1 MRLSSNFFY
10 PLVLAAALVASVSCG
25 TQVTKALQK
34 IDANGTTTSFAIN
47 GQELAPPAN
56 LSNLLEYIKDG
67 TGKVTGLTA
76 CDPLVVGANILKF
89 EDGRSRVLTLTLNT
103 PTAGAHQIEVTTPAL
118 AAGVTVTKPKVII
131 TDFAYTLLGATITF
145 NVKND
150 QYINTI
156 TMGTADDAKLVL
168 SMLHS
173 KGYAYFS
180 VPEGTAALGYRV
192 AGAVPDLTHQCF
204 RKGTQV
210 LCIKKSGTEVLVA
223 VRPYERTFLESLPG
237 KLLISIIVL
246 GSSIVIS
253 AFVFSRLHYMID
265 PEGYAAGYIASSL
278 FGSIKSMFMVTP
290 DGLTDE
296 QINIALHEDGE
307 SDSDYYTGQT
317 GTDRRPKGR
326 SGGPAADAD
335 DESAEPDAEEVDAR
349 AISVAAIALLLPFL
363 L

>member
-10 PLVLAAALVASVSCG
+10 PLVLAAALVASVSCAA
-25 TQVTKALQK
+25 QITKISQQK
-34 IDANGTTTSFAIN
+34 DGNGTTTSFAIN
-47 GQELAPPAN
+47 GHELQPPAN
-56 LSNLLEYIKDG
+56 LSKLLEYIRDG
-67 TGKVTGLTA
+67 SGKVTGVTA
-76 CDPLVVGANILKF
+76 IAPLVVGANNLKF
-89 EDGRSRVLTLTLNT
+89 EDGRTRVLTVAQNPSNNT
-103 PTAGAHQIEVTTPAL
+103 EHQIEVSTLPL
-118 AAGVTVTKPKVII
+118 GAAATVSKPTVI
-131 TDFAYTLLGATITF
+131 TDFAHTVAGATITF

-150 QYINTI
+150 QDINTI
-156 TMGTADDAKLVL
+156 TMDTSQDALL
-168 SMLHS
+168 LIATLHS
-173 KGYAYFS
+173 NGYVYFERQQA
-180 VPEGTAALGYRV
+180 VAALNNRLN
-192 AGAVPDLTHQCF
+192 AAIADLTHQCF
-204 RKGTQV
+204 RKGTQQ
-210 LCIKKSGTEVLVA
+210 LCFRRLAGNIIIV
-223 VRPYERTFLESLPG
+223 VRPYEKSFWESMYG
-237 KLLISIIVL
+237 KGLVSILALASSII
-246 GSSIVIS
+246 IS
-253 AFVFSRLHYMID
+253 AFICSRLHYMID

-290 DGLTDE
+290 EGLTDE

>member
-25 TQVTKALQK
+25 IQVTKALQK
-34 IDANGTTTSFAIN
+34 TDANGTTTSFAIN
-47 GQELAPPAN
+47 DQELTPAAN
-56 LSNLLEYIKDG
+56 LSKLLEYIRDG

-76 CDPLVVGANILKF
+76 YAPLAVGANSLKF
-89 EDGRSRVLTLTLNT
+89 EDGRSRVLTLALDT
-103 PTAGAHQIEVTTPAL
+103 PTAGVHQIEVTTPPL
-118 AAGVTVTKPKVII
+118 AAAVTVTKPKVI
-131 TDFAYTLLGATITF
+131 TDFAHTVAGAVITF
-145 NVKND
+145 GVKND
-150 QYINTI
+150 QDINTI
-156 TMGTADDAKLVL
+156 TMGTPQDAKLVI

-173 KGYAYFS
+173 NGYAYIE
-180 VPEGTAALGYRV
+180 VPQATAALNNRLV
-192 AGAVPDLTHQCF
+192 TPIADLTHQCF
-204 RKGTQV
+204 LKGTQV
-210 LCIKKSGTEVLVA
+210 LCIKKSGVTVFVA
-223 VRPYERTFLESLPG
+223 VRPYEKTFWESTYG
-237 KLLISIIVL
+237 KFTVSIIAL
-246 GSSIVIS
+246 GSSVILS
-253 AFVFSRLHYMID
+253 AVICSRLHYLID
-265 PEGYAAGYIASSL
+265 PDGYAAGYIASSL

-326 SGGPAADAD
+326 SGAPAADAD